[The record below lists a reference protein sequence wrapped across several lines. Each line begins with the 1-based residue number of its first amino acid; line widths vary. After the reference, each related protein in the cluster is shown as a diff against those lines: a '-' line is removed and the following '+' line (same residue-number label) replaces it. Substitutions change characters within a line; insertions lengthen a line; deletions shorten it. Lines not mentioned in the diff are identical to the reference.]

1 MQVGNHIVFKNMI
14 TESVLLTFLSA
25 VAWVHAMNH
34 NTINNNHANVVTL
47 RWGETPE
54 DSAIQSGKDN

>member
-1 MQVGNHIVFKNMI
+1 MI